1 MIAAGEQEYKHR
13 FWIFGGIFW
22 LSFSLY
28 LFDHQNAGVA
38 LALAAARLQHRA
50 MIGSDVRI
58 TFIAGALLTLV
69 AAALRTWATG
79 YLRPEIM
86 VDGKVHS
93 SRLVADGP
101 YRFVRNPLYLG
112 NMILAVGFAVMAS
125 RLGAIVMIAAHVIFL
140 LRLIGREERELT
152 VGQGAAYADYVR
164 AVPRLV
170 PALTPQVAPAGHP
183 FSLGAGMLGE
193 GFFWGMAL
201 SVVVFAATISLV
213 WFYATLFGAFA
224 IYFACLPI
232 IKKRWAGRDS

>member
-1 MIAAGEQEYKHR
+1 MFAAGEQEYKHR

-28 LFDHQNAGVA
+28 MVDHQNAGVA
-38 LALAAARLQHRA
+38 LALVIARLQHRA
-50 MIGSDVRI
+50 LSNSDIRML
-58 TFIAGALLTLV
+58 FAAGAMLTLL

-125 RLGAIVMIAAHVIFL
+125 RVGAIVLIAAHAVFL
-140 LRLIGREERELT
+140 LRLIGREEREMT
-152 VGQGAAYADYVR
+152 IGQGEAYAEYVR

-170 PALTPQVAPAGHP
+170 PALTPRVAPAGHP
-183 FSLGAGMLGE
+183 FSLGAGLLGE

-201 SVVVFAATISLV
+201 SVVVFAATVSLV

-232 IKKRWAGRDS
+232 IKRRWAGKES